1 MLTFKPRKQIT
12 NKTVHKIVKDIHD
25 NAYELITKTTKKY
38 DEKQGSI
45 IRSPINP
52 QLSKYLYLHSN
63 ILNKCVR
70 ALSEDIILGVIN
82 CEDEKIELFWKN
94 NQKTLHEI
102 CKDYFTY
109 GYSASE
115 LLFKPNTTKLVGLKQ
130 APAATFSICKVNG
143 YYYARQDINGEHNLF
158 NIHGEIYPEEDPVD
172 TKGTVLWIGGDELY
186 DFFSV
191 PMWYANKKALLANIL
206 IDDLDIDNLDNGN
219 LMSGILI
226 FSGPKQ
232 VPLPGSTKTPEE
244 ELKEDFQDIGT
255 GLAVTYIQQGFKDQ
269 PVNVEYIS
277 LNNNNYDYLKTKYD
291 DNEKSIFESFFMPK
305 ERLLN
310 NETKESMNSNKS
322 SVLWDIY
329 LRSLKNLQTNILF
342 YITDIN
348 QFFFKTNEELKI
360 SLPTFEDQTTTVID
374 NVIKLIDKGLMSRNE
389 AIDYINSQNI
399 DFKLERVDDVTGDL
413 KA

>member
-1 MLTFKPRKQIT
+1 MLTFRPNQKPT
-12 NKTVHKIVKDIHD
+12 NKAVHKIVKDIHD
-25 NAYELITKTTKKY
+25 NSYELINKKTKKY

-45 IRSPINP
+45 IKSPINP

-70 ALSEDIILGVIN
+70 ALSEDIILGAIN
-82 CEDEKIELFWKN
+82 CEDERVEHFWKN

-115 LLFKPNTTKLVGLKQ
+115 LLFKPESQELVGLKQ
-130 APAATFSICKVNG
+130 APAATFSLYKINDC
-143 YYYARQDINGEHNLF
+143 YYARQDINGEHNLF
-158 NIHGEIYPEEDPVD
+158 HIHGQVYPEIDLVKCE
-172 TKGTVLWIGGDELY
+172 GTVLWIGGDELY

-191 PMWYANKKALLANIL
+191 PMWYANKKALLSNIL

-232 VPLPGSTKTPEE
+232 ITQPGTSKTPEE
-244 ELKEDFQDIGT
+244 ELKEDFKDIGT

-269 PVNVEYIS
+269 PVGVEYIS

-329 LRSLKNLQTNILF
+329 LRSLKNLQSIILF
-342 YITDIN
+342 NITDIN
-348 QFFFKTNEELKI
+348 QYFLESKEEVNI

-374 NVIKLIDKGLMSRNE
+374 NVIKLLDKGLMSRNE
-389 AIDYINSQNI
+389 AINYINSQNI
-399 DFKLERVDDVTGDL
+399 DFQLEPVNDYTGDL

>member
-25 NAYELITKTTKKY
+25 NAYELITKKTKKY

-45 IRSPINP
+45 IKSPINP

-70 ALSEDIILGVIN
+70 ALSEDIILGAIN
-82 CEDEKIELFWKN
+82 CENEAVETFWKN
-94 NQKTLHEI
+94 NQKALHEA

-109 GYSASE
+109 GYTVNE
-115 LLFKPNTTKLVGLKQ
+115 LLFKPNTTGLVGLKQ
-130 APAATFSICKVNG
+130 APAATFSLYKLNDC
-143 YYYARQDINGEHNLF
+143 YYARQDINGEHNLF
-158 NIHGEIYPEEDPVD
+158 NIHGQIYPKHDPVE
-172 TKGTVLWIGGDELY
+172 TVGTVLWIGGDELY

-191 PMWYANKKALLANIL
+191 PMWYANKKALLSNIL

-232 VPLPGSTKTPEE
+232 IQQPGQTKTPEE

-269 PVNVEYIS
+269 PVNVQYIG

-329 LRSLKNLQTNILF
+329 LRSLKNLQSIILF
-342 YITDIN
+342 YVNDIN
-348 QFFFKTNEELKI
+348 QFFFQSKEELNI

-374 NVIKLIDKGLMSRNE
+374 NVVKLLANGLMSRNE
-389 AIDYINSQNI
+389 AINYINSQNI
-399 DFKLERVDDVTGDL
+399 DFQLEPVNNYIGDM